1 MQRVNDYLETLDIT
15 EGMQHRS
22 NCPMCGGRN
31 TFTAT
36 KDDGLI
42 IYNCYKLGC
51 GTRGFL
57 SVGLSF
63 QELQRRLAA
72 INYEEER
79 AKPLENMV
87 WPEYIV
93 DPLPEHTLLKRFANR
108 WDLDLEDLM
117 YDVKD
122 RRAVFPIRHK
132 GILIDAAGRALDGAV
147 PKWFRYTGDADV
159 YTHVVGKQQG
169 IVVIVEDIISAITV
183 AKRFPGT
190 TGLAILGTSLSAKHM
205 EYLEDYYKVI
215 VALDPDAAHKTL
227 QFKREIESWT
237 GLPTKALRLTDDL
250 KYNILA
256 DIQQLRELI

>member
-1 MQRVNDYLETLDIT
+1 MQRVNNYLETLDIT

-22 NCPMCGGRN
+22 NCPMCSGRN

-72 INYEEER
+72 INYDEER

-87 WPEYIV
+87 WPEYVV
-93 DPLPEHTLLKRFANR
+93 DPSPEHTLLKRFANR
-108 WDLDLEDLM
+108 WDLDLDQLM

-132 GILIDAAGRALDGAV
+132 GILIDAAGRALDGAL
-147 PKWFRYTGDADV
+147 PKWYRYSGDADV
-159 YTHVVGKQQG
+159 YTHVVGKKQG
-169 IVVIVEDIISAITV
+169 IVVIVEDIISAITA
-183 AKRFPGT
+183 AKLFPGL
-190 TGLAILGTSLSAKHM
+190 TGMAILGTSLSAKHM
-205 EYLEDYYKVI
+205 EYIQDYYQVI
-215 VALDPDAAHKTL
+215 VALDPDAANKTV
-227 QFKREIESWT
+227 QFKREIEGWT
-237 GLPTKALRLTDDL
+237 GLPTTALRLQDDL
-250 KYNILA
+250 KYKVKS
-256 DIQQLRELI
+256 DIQQLRSIV

>member
-1 MQRVNDYLETLDIT
+1 MKKLNDYLDGLDIT

-22 NCPMCGGRN
+22 NCPVCAGRN

-51 GTRGFL
+51 GARGYL
-57 SVGLSF
+57 SVGLTF
-63 QELQRRLAA
+63 EELKRRLKAV
-72 INYEEER
+72 NYEEQQ
-79 AKPLENMV
+79 AKPLEPMV
-87 WPEYIV
+87 WPEYVV
-93 DPLPEHTLLKRFANR
+93 DPSPAHPMLKRFADR
-108 WDLDLEDLM
+108 WDLDMRDMM

-132 GILIDAAGRALDGAV
+132 GVLIDAAGRALDGAI
-147 PKWFRYTGDADV
+147 PKWYRYTSNADV
-159 YTHVVGKQQG
+159 YAHTVGKKQG
-169 IVVIVEDIISAITV
+169 VAVIVEDIISAITV
-183 AKRFPGT
+183 AKLCPGT

-227 QFKREIESWT
+227 QFKREIEAWT
-237 GLPTKALRLTDDL
+237 GISTTALRLTDDL
-250 KYNILA
+250 KYKIMT
-256 DIQQLRELI
+256 DVEQLKELI